1 MIDTKKQNS
10 LSYKSFDIDG
20 EIILK
25 EIIDQAIS
33 KRDEVFII
41 NKDKTFDSFRSYL
54 DIKNCKIL
62 FEGTDFEAG
71 DSDFTSSYNLIQLDK
86 SIIEDFG
93 K

>member
-33 KRDEVFII
+33 KRDKVFII
-41 NKDKTFDSFRSYL
+41 NKDKTFDSFRSNL

-62 FEGTDFEAG
+62 
-71 DSDFTSSYNLIQLDK
+71 L
-86 SIIEDFG
+86 
-93 K
+93 

>member
-33 KRDEVFII
+33 KRDKVFII
-41 NKDKTFDSFRSYL
+41 NKDKTFD
-54 DIKNCKIL
+54 
-62 FEGTDFEAG
+62 
-71 DSDFTSSYNLIQLDK
+71 
-86 SIIEDFG
+86 
-93 K
+93 